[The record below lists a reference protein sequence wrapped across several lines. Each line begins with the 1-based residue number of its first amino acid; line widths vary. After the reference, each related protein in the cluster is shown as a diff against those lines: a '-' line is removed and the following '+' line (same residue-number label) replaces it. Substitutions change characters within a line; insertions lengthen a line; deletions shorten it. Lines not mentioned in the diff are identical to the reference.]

1 MCIRDRVS
9 PATPISGSGPVGKI
23 TFTAQAAGV
32 SSVALV
38 GLIVTDIDGFAIAT
52 AATLPV
58 ELTTCGRA
66 TVSGKVSL
74 QGRLTP
80 MDAGE
85 VKAIDTGG
93 VFPTVTVPFDAAG
106 NYTPV
111 SYTHLRRRSRSPARR
126 TS

>member
-1 MCIRDRVS
+1 MCIRDR
-9 PATPISGSGPVGKI
+9 
-23 TFTAQAAGV
+23 AAGV

-106 NYTPV
+106 NYL
-111 SYTHLRRRSRSPARR
+111 SLIHISSRMPDSIRASRLK
-126 TS
+126 S